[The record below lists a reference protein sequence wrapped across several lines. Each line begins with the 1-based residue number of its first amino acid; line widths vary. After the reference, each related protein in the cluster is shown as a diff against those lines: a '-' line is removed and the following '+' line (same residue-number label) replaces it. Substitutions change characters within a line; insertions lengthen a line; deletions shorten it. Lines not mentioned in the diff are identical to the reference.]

1 MSIRSLLPQTIH
13 HQKYYINSLLYYHR
27 EMKRMAVCVAVCVC
41 VCVCVCVGVYAI
53 VCLFEYLSF
62 YLFSPGEDSTTLIMD
77 IINSIVNRATT
88 TAAAALCKERG

>member
-1 MSIRSLLPQTIH
+1 M
-13 HQKYYINSLLYYHR
+13 
-27 EMKRMAVCVAVCVC
+27 
-41 VCVCVCVGVYAI
+41 CVCVGVYAI

>member
-27 EMKRMAVCVAVCVC
+27 EMKRMAVYVA
-41 VCVCVCVGVYAI
+41 VCVGVYAI

-62 YLFSPGEDSTTLIMD
+62 YLFSPGEDRTTLIMD

>member
-27 EMKRMAVCVAVCVC
+27 EMKRMAVCVAVYVA
-41 VCVCVCVGVYAI
+41 VCVGVYAI